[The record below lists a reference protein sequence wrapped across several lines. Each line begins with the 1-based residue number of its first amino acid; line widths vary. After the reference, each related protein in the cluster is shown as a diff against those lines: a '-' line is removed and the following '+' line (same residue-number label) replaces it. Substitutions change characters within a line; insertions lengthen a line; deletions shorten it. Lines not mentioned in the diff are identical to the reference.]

1 MTFSSNDTIFA
12 PASGQGRAAICVIRI
27 SGPKSRFI
35 LETIATPVAAPRTL
49 AFRRLRDPQDGGVL
63 DEAMT
68 VWFPGPRT
76 FTGEDQ
82 AELHIHGGLAVRA
95 GVLKAL
101 SHIDGC
107 RPAEPGEFTRRAFIN
122 GRMDLAQVE
131 GLADLID
138 SETELQRK
146 QAIGQLGGRIG
157 RAMEE
162 WRSQLLSA
170 QALLEAVLDFADED
184 DVPASLENEARA
196 IAVRLVSEMKASLA
210 DRRGER
216 LRDGLTVVLYG
227 PPNAGKSTLLNA
239 LAKRDVAIVSPVAGT
254 TRDIIEV
261 HCDLDGLP
269 VTLVDTAGLRD
280 SDDPIEQE
288 GVARARAR
296 AGSADVLLWLV
307 APGEAVPDIIE
318 LEHDLEHGQESIVR
332 VATMSDTG
340 KPVDGTD
347 IVLSAKTGDGFQDLL
362 NLLKEKASQLLG
374 EADSLMTRERH
385 RLWLTKACE
394 ALERGISMLDEGA
407 PTELAAED
415 IRQAARA
422 LGAITGRID
431 VEEVLDRLF
440 SSFCIGK

>member
-12 PASGQGRAAICVIRI
+12 PATGQGRAAICVIRI

-35 LETIATPVAAPRTL
+35 LETIAAPVAVPRTL
-49 AFRRLRDPQDGGVL
+49 VLRRLRDPRDGSVL
-63 DEAMT
+63 DEAMA
-68 VWFPGPRT
+68 VWFPGPGT

-95 GVLKAL
+95 GVLKTLAE
-101 SHIDGC
+101 IEGC

-146 QAIGQLGGRIG
+146 QALGQLGGRLG
-157 RAMEE
+157 RTMEE

-184 DVPASLENEARA
+184 DVPASLEKDARA
-196 IAVRLVSEMKASLA
+196 IAVRLASEMKSSLA

-254 TRDIIEV
+254 TRDIIAV
-261 HCDLDGLP
+261 HCDIAGMP
-269 VTLVDTAGLRD
+269 VMLVDTAGLRD
-280 SDDPIEQE
+280 SADPIEQE

-296 AGSADVLLWLV
+296 AAAADIVLWLV
-307 APGEAVPDIIE
+307 APGDAVPDAMM
-318 LEHDLEHGQESIVR
+318 LEHDLEHNHEAIVR
-332 VATMSDTG
+332 IATMADTG
-340 KPVDGTD
+340 KAVPGAEV
-347 IVLSAKTGDGFQDLL
+347 VLSAKTGEGLQDLL
-362 NLLKEKASQLLG
+362 DILKQQSSQLLG
-374 EADSLMTRERH
+374 EADGLMTRERH
-385 RLWLTKACE
+385 RLWLRKAYE
-394 ALERGISMLDEGA
+394 ALERGIAMLDSGA

-415 IRQAARA
+415 IRQAARS